1 MMIDCDILKR
11 LVLQVYSANP
21 YTPVKE
27 LVTDVE
33 RLAAYQGAFP
43 SRKECRRLDI
53 YHKYYG
59 KKRLSPLDREN
70 INHIIWQL
78 IREEL
83 LVISHDRLN

>member
-1 MMIDCDILKR
+1 MIDCDILKR

-21 YTPVKE
+21 FTPVKE
-27 LVTDVE
+27 VITDVE
-33 RLAAYQGAFP
+33 RLAAYQDAFP
-43 SRKECRRLDI
+43 SRKQCRRYDL